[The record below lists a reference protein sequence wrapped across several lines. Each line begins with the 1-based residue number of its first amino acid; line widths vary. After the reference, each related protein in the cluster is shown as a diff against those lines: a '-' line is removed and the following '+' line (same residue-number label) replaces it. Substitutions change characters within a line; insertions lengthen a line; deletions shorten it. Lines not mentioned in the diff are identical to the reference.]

1 MHDFI
6 YAKIHFYD
14 NKPCTRPGRGQAYLN
29 WWLMLILFSLAEMI
43 HVDQKNIKK
52 LCYTS
57 EKVNE
62 LRKSLFQH
70 PRMTNQQGTKSWGW
84 TWVRR
89 GPIALKSKNIWLHIM
104 GLRAA
109 SDQDIAKQG
118 LRLIVEIDAIP
129 LNGWSWELQKVIF
142 NLYY

>member
-1 MHDFI
+1 MI
-6 YAKIHFYD
+6 NI
-14 NKPCTRPGRGQAYLN
+14 CTILFMQKSTFMIISPVQGQEEGRPISIDDSCWSFFL
-29 WWLMLILFSLAEMI
+29 WLRWYMLIKKTL
-43 HVDQKNIKK
+43 KK

-84 TWVRR
+84 TWVHR
-89 GPIALKSKNIWLHIM
+89 GPIALKSKNIWLHNM

-109 SDQDIAKQG
+109 SDQDIANQG
-118 LRLIVEIDAIP
+118 LRLIVEIDAVL
-129 LNGWSWELQKVIF
+129 LNGWSDSCKK
-142 NLYY
+142 